1 MKISIFLNKAVRIV
15 MFLTIAAFT
24 LASCDEELIYPD
36 ENKLPPAKYDTS
48 DWVITDYSS
57 QEDQGGE
64 GNTGR
69 AADILDGNTDTF
81 WHSCWNGC
89 TPVPPHYITVD
100 MQTENE
106 ITGFFLVQRQS
117 LTRNIEKLEIQISND
132 GSTWETAGVYDLEQ
146 IAAQQELVL
155 NERRTF
161 RYFKM
166 TVVSVFDGSDN
177 AALAE
182 LTPYITYN

>member
-1 MKISIFLNKAVRIV
+1 MKISIIFNQKVPVV
-15 MFLTIAAFT
+15 MLLTMAILTFT
-24 LASCDEELIYPD
+24 SCDEELIYPD
-36 ENKLPPAKYDTS
+36 ESKLPPATYDTS
-48 DWVITDYSS
+48 DWVIADYSS

-89 TPVPPHYITVD
+89 TPVPPHHITVD

-132 GSTWETAGVYDLEQ
+132 GSTWESTGVYDLEQ
-146 IAAQQELVL
+146 IAGQQELVL
-155 NERRTF
+155 NEKTSF
-161 RYFKM
+161 RYYKM
-166 TVVSVFDGSDN
+166 IVVSVFDGTDN

-182 LTPYITYN
+182 LIPYITYN